1 MSSFRLSV
9 VKVQAEKKK
18 PRENGHELLSLE
30 HPPGRGRGDA
40 DLPQETWERS
50 QSTGRGGSVLLF
62 ISCSAGRKWLQQHT
76 GHAGATAIRSGNGLE
91 VRRLSPAPLA
101 NLPVTF
107 SMPPCV
113 KSGGWVNWPLSPW
126 RKTDVGWCPQEEGL
140 PRSLF

>member
-50 QSTGRGGSVLLF
+50 RSTGREGPSFSSFPALQGGSGYNSTQATL
-62 ISCSAGRKWLQQHT
+62 GPQQLDQ
-76 GHAGATAIRSGNGLE
+76 AMAWRSGG
-91 VRRLSPAPLA
+91 
-101 NLPVTF
+101 
-107 SMPPCV
+107 
-113 KSGGWVNWPLSPW
+113 
-126 RKTDVGWCPQEEGL
+126 
-140 PRSLF
+140 